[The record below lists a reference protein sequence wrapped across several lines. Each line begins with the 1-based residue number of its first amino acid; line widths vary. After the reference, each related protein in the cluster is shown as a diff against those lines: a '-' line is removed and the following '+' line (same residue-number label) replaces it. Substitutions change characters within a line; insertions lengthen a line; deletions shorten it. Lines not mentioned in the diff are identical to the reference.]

1 MIDIIDKEK
10 CCGCYACNNIC
21 PKNCIEMQVDNEGF
35 WYPYIDKKKCIDCG
49 LCEKVCPQ
57 LVEKVDLNYLKKAYA
72 IKSKNN
78 YERENSSSGGVFSLI
93 AKYILDK
100 NGVVFGAGFD
110 EYFNLKHME
119 IKEISDLR
127 YVRGS
132 KYVQSSINNT
142 YNIAKEYLEKGVLV
156 LFSGTQCQ
164 IKGLN
169 LFLNKQYDNLITV
182 EVICHGV
189 PSPKVF
195 LKYIEEKKIQYRSN
209 INKILF
215 RNKKISWNEF
225 MFTIEFENKK
235 VYEKKFFNDIYMKGF
250 LENLYLR
257 PSCYKCNSK
266 NFTSGSDLS
275 LADYWG
281 VENIHEKFYDEK
293 GVSLVICNSEKG
305 YKLLNEISSTFN
317 CIETDLDYA
326 IKHNPC
332 IVKAIKYNLNRRMF
346 FKGIN
351 SKNMSKNI
359 KRYIT
364 ITKYQKIKAK
374 INRVIKGNI

>member
-1 MIDIIDKEK
+1 M
-10 CCGCYACNNIC
+10 
-21 PKNCIEMQVDNEGF
+21 
-35 WYPYIDKKKCIDCG
+35 
-49 LCEKVCPQ
+49 
-57 LVEKVDLNYLKKAYA
+57 
-72 IKSKNN
+72 KSKNN

-225 MFTIEFENKK
+225 M
-235 VYEKKFFNDIYMKGF
+235 
-250 LENLYLR
+250 
-257 PSCYKCNSK
+257 
-266 NFTSGSDLS
+266 
-275 LADYWG
+275 
-281 VENIHEKFYDEK
+281 
-293 GVSLVICNSEKG
+293 
-305 YKLLNEISSTFN
+305 
-317 CIETDLDYA
+317 
-326 IKHNPC
+326 
-332 IVKAIKYNLNRRMF
+332 
-346 FKGIN
+346 
-351 SKNMSKNI
+351 
-359 KRYIT
+359 
-364 ITKYQKIKAK
+364 
-374 INRVIKGNI
+374 